1 MIIDFLAGY
10 ARICSPVFLCP
21 AVSIKKQRT
30 VFFKTIRCFF
40 LFLLYFFQHF
50 FDDCS
55 HTRLGG
61 CGGFLNLF
69 VRRFLGCTDA
79 HVGYD

>member
-40 LFLLYFFQHF
+40 YFSYISFNISLMIVVIRGSAAAAAF
-50 FDDCS
+50 
-55 HTRLGG
+55 
-61 CGGFLNLF
+61 
-69 VRRFLGCTDA
+69 
-79 HVGYD
+79 